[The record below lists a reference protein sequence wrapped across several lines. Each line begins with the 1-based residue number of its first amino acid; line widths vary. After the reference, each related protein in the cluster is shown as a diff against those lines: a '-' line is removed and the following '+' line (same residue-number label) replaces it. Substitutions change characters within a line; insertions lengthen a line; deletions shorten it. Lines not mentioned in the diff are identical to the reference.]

1 VQYDQNNINDNL
13 ILSKIFYI
21 EVVINCI
28 NRFLKT
34 ILLLMNLAF
43 NSIILKYFIVNIK
56 EKSSIY
62 EDYFY
67 VKFYEKILIIAFIY
81 NNFFHFYL

>member
-1 VQYDQNNINDNL
+1 
-13 ILSKIFYI
+13 
-21 EVVINCI
+21 
-28 NRFLKT
+28 
-34 ILLLMNLAF
+34 MNLAF